1 MTVLDSVTN
10 GLGEASGGKKIAGEW
25 TPINGIGNGEP
36 TNIAHVY
43 PFNAINRVVK
53 DALNKWPDP
62 SKTPTAANFDHDA
75 PARLLAF
82 FDWLFLIDPDAV
94 VNKDFH
100 IAAAYAGRPIPHLGK
115 VPVCQ
120 AFSYLDD
127 NFELLCLY
135 QIGSVFN

>member
-10 GLGEASGGKKIAGEW
+10 GLRKASGGKKIAGKW
-25 TPINGIGNGEP
+25 TPIDGIGNGET
-36 TNIAHVY
+36 TNLAHVY
-43 PFNAINRVVK
+43 PFNAMKRLVD
-53 DALNKWPDP
+53 DALKKWPDP

-100 IAAAYAGRPIPHLGK
+100 IAAAYAGRPIPHRGK
-115 VPVCQ
+115 VPACQ

-127 NFELLCLY
+127 NFELLCFY
-135 QIGSVFN
+135 QIRSVFK